1 MSSVQPEL
9 DDTPEGA
16 TAPRKVSSV
25 ILRAWIDGLG
35 IVDRDRHEM
44 LDQLGIEP
52 AILERWD
59 LLVDAEHE
67 LALVRWAVARYGP
80 GAGLQAAGGLQRG
93 ALSVLEYLVRS
104 ADDFGTAMQVL
115 VRYQH
120 LLGTPPTFAR
130 LPDDG
135 VQLVLERPYD
145 ISSAVEVA
153 IAEFMLVAIV
163 IAVRDSTEPAWNPTR
178 VAFRHAPAGGEA
190 RYCETLRCGLAFEAS
205 QSAMSI
211 DREALNRPMKG
222 ADPRLHRLLI
232 DCMKSVLGPRA
243 LGGRIADEVGAAVLE
258 LLPTGRLA
266 VGSVAGQL
274 GLTARTLQDRLKD
287 EGTSYTELLE
297 SARRDLAH
305 RYLRE
310 DQLSVPDVALLL
322 GYSEASAFHRAFKRW
337 TGLTPRQYRSRQ
349 LP

>member
-1 MSSVQPEL
+1 MSSVEPEL
-9 DDTPEGA
+9 DTTPEGA
-16 TAPRKVSSV
+16 PAPRRVSSV

-52 AILERWD
+52 ALLERWD
-59 LLVDAEHE
+59 LLVDAELE
-67 LALVRWAVARYGP
+67 LAFVRWAVMRYGP
-80 GAGLQAAGGLQRG
+80 GVGLQAASGLQRG

-120 LLGTPPTFAR
+120 LIGTPPMFAR
-130 LPDDG
+130 LPDEG
-135 VQLVLERPYD
+135 VHLVIDRPYD
-145 ISSAVEVA
+145 IASAVEVA
-153 IAEFMLVAIV
+153 IAEFLLVAIV
-163 IAVRDSTEPAWNPTR
+163 VVVRDATEPAWNPTR
-178 VAFRHAPAGGEA
+178 VAFRHAATGSEA
-190 RYCETLRCGLAFEAS
+190 QYCETLRCGLAFGAP
-205 QSAMSI
+205 QSAVII
-211 DREALNRPMKG
+211 DREALHRPMKG
-222 ADPRLHRLLI
+222 ADPRLHRLLV

-243 LGGRIADEVGAAVLE
+243 LGGRIADEVGVIVLE

-287 EGTSYTELLE
+287 EGTSYTEVLE

-310 DQLSVPDVALLL
+310 EQLSVPDVATLL